1 MTVRRLRPLALA
13 MLLTGIAGGAH
24 ADDLLQAYELARQS
38 DPQLAAADAQRLQQA
53 EGPVQARS
61 ALLPQI
67 SGSLGMQDRSGSN
80 ESQQLISREP
90 LIIDTGTSFSDDR
103 GRTSGIDLQQSIYDH
118 RNYTRLKASR
128 ARAAQFEAVYD
139 AAHDALTTRVAEAYF
154 NVLTAIDS
162 LAFAR
167 AEARAVQRQ
176 LDQADQRFEV
186 GLTAIT
192 DVHEARARYDNSRAN
207 AITAEVQ
214 LDDAR
219 EALREITGEYMDNL
233 RGLDESFEPTRPVP
247 DDIAKWVN
255 LALEQNP
262 TLRSR
267 ELASVAAGHDIST
280 ARAGHLPYLSG
291 SVRYNDTAGWGDTR
305 VGGVSGHLGQLS
317 YDTTI
322 GVQLTIP
329 IFSGGLTQSQV
340 RQAIY
345 TRDIVDD
352 QLEQERRAITRQ
364 TRNAYRALVAGLT
377 EIEARKQA
385 LVSAQSAME
394 ATEAGFEVGTRTI
407 VDVLI
412 SQQVLFQA
420 QRDYSISRHNFLVNT
435 LRLRQAAGT
444 VEAKDVADVNRYLV
458 ADAEAKLVNPV
469 ESSEETVEDAAREEG
484 REDEVGND

>member
-1 MTVRRLRPLALA
+1 MTARRLRPLALA
-13 MLLTGIAGGAH
+13 MLFTGTAGAAH
-24 ADDLLQAYELARQS
+24 AADLMQAYELARES
-38 DPQLAAADAQRLQQA
+38 DPQLQAADAQRLQQG
-53 EGPVQARS
+53 EGPVQARA
-61 ALLPQI
+61 ALLPQVN
-67 SGSLGMQDRSGSN
+67 GSIDFQDSKSAG
-80 ESQQLISREP
+80 EQTEVISRDP
-90 LIIDTGTSFSDDR
+90 LIVD
-103 GRTSGIDLQQSIYDH
+103 SGVGFGDSRSRDSGLRLTQSIYDH
-118 RNYTRLKASR
+118 RNWTRL
-128 ARAAQFEAVYD
+128 RAARTRAEQFTAVYD
-139 AAHDALTTRVAEAYF
+139 AANDALVTRVAEAYF

-176 LDQADQRFEV
+176 LDQANQRFEV

-219 EALREITGEYMDNL
+219 EALREITGQYMENL
-233 RGLDESFEPTRPVP
+233 RGLDESFEPVSPEP
-247 DDIAKWVN
+247 ADISKWVE
-255 LALEQNP
+255 LALENNP
-262 TLRSR
+262 TLHSR
-267 ELASVAAGHDIST
+267 ELASVAASQDIAT
-280 ARAGHLPYLSG
+280 ARAGHYPYLSG
-291 SVRYNDTAGWGDTR
+291 SVSYGDQASWGSDR
-305 VGGVSGHLGQLS
+305 SRGVTLPSGSEG
-317 YDTTI
+317 YGTTI
-322 GVQLTIP
+322 GLSLTIP

-345 TRDIVDD
+345 TRDIADD

-444 VEAKDVADVNRYLV
+444 VEAKDVAAVNAFLV
-458 ADAEAKLVNPV
+458 ADAESKLDNP
-469 ESSEETVEDAAREEG
+469 EQATEEMAEDAAREEG

>member
-24 ADDLLQAYELARQS
+24 ADDLLQAYELARQG
-38 DPQLAAADAQRLQQA
+38 DPQLSAADAQRLQQA
-53 EGPVQARS
+53 EGPIQARS

-67 SGSLGMQDRSGSN
+67 NGSLSFSDSDGSG
-80 ESQQLISREP
+80 ESSRIISRDP
-90 LIIDTGTSFSDDR
+90 LIIDNGSSFSDDR
-103 GRTSGIDLQQSIYDH
+103 QRNSGIDLQQSIYDH
-118 RNYTRLKASR
+118 RNYTRLRASR

-139 AAHDALTTRVAEAYF
+139 AANDALATRVAEAYF
-154 NVLTAIDS
+154 TVLTAIDS

-219 EALREITGEYMDNL
+219 EALREITGKYIENL
-233 RGLDESFEPTRPVP
+233 RGLDESFEPVRPVP
-247 DDIAKWVN
+247 EDIGAWVD
-255 LALEQNP
+255 LALKQNP

-267 ELASVAAGHDIST
+267 ELAALAASHDIAT
-280 ARAGHLPYLSG
+280 ARAGHYPSLTG
-291 SVRYNDTAGWGDTR
+291 SIRYGDTASWGDTR
-305 VGGVSGHLGQLS
+305 VGGIGTHLGS
-317 YDTTI
+317 TGYDTTL
-322 GVQLTIP
+322 GVTLNIP

-345 TRDIVDD
+345 SRDIADD

-444 VEAKDVADVNRYLV
+444 VEAKDVADVNRFLV
-458 ADAEAKLVNPV
+458 ADAEAKLANAGEP
-469 ESSEETVEDAAREEG
+469 VEDAT
-484 REDEVGND
+484 DEPAKAN